1 MNTSELQ
8 RLKMAWLAA
17 KEAGDATVQVQILRD
32 HPDEQDALIDFIAAY
47 HAMGGGEAIDENTP
61 LLTSTQQ
68 ALQTALNRV
77 FEGPTQS
84 QLAFATL
91 SELRQGQHLKK
102 ADVAR
107 GLRLSL
113 DVWNKFENGA
123 IELASLSKRQVERL
137 AHFFHV
143 SIDQFGTLLN
153 GSQPVTTLN
162 YRQTSEAA
170 KKQQG
175 PQKQTFKDAIA
186 RSTMSAQDKAF
197 WLEPESL

>member
-17 KEAGDATVQVQILRD
+17 KEAGDTTVQIQILRD
-32 HPDEQDALIDFIAAY
+32 HPEEQDALIDFIAAY
-47 HAMGGGEAIDENTP
+47 HAMGGGETIDETTP

-77 FEGPTQS
+77 FENPTQS
-84 QLAFATL
+84 RLAFATL
-91 SELRQGQHLKK
+91 SELRQSQHLKK

-123 IELASLSKRQVERL
+123 IELASLSKRQIERL

-143 SIDQFGTLLN
+143 GIEQFGTLL
-153 GSQPVTTLN
+153 GSSQPATTLN

-197 WLEPESL
+197 WLE

>member
-17 KEAGDATVQVQILRD
+17 KEAGDTTVQIQILRD
-32 HPDEQDALIDFIAAY
+32 HPHEQDALVDFIAAY
-47 HAMGGGEAIDENTP
+47 HAMGGDEAIDETIP

-77 FEGPTQS
+77 FENPNQS
-84 QLAFATL
+84 QMAFTTL
-91 SELRQGQHLKK
+91 GELRQSQHLKK
-102 ADVAR
+102 ADVAQS
-107 GLRLSL
+107 LRLSL

-123 IELASLSKRQVERL
+123 IELASLSKRQIERL
-137 AHFFHV
+137 ARFFHV
-143 SIDQFGTLLN
+143 SIEQFGTLLN
-153 GSQPVTTLN
+153 SSQPAITLN
-162 YRQTSEAA
+162 YRQTHQAA

-197 WLEPESL
+197 WLE

>member
-8 RLKMAWLAA
+8 HLKMVWIAA
-17 KEAGDATVQVQILRD
+17 KEAGDTMTQIQLLRD
-32 HPDEQDALIDFIAAY
+32 HPDEQDALIDFIATY
-47 HAMGGGEAIDENTP
+47 HAMGGGEAIDETTP

-77 FEGPTQS
+77 FETNNQPQIT
-84 QLAFATL
+84 FATL
-91 SELRQGQHLKK
+91 SELRQSQHLKK

-107 GLRLSL
+107 GLRLGL

-123 IELASLSKRQVERL
+123 IELASLSKRQIERL
-137 AHFFHV
+137 AQFFHI
-143 SIDQFGTLLN
+143 SIEQFGTLLN
-153 GSQPVTTLN
+153 SSQPATTLN

-170 KKQQG
+170 RKRQG

-197 WLEPESL
+197 WLERE

>member
-1 MNTSELQ
+1 MNTFDLQ

-17 KEAGDATVQVQILRD
+17 KEAGDTTTQIQLLRD
-32 HPDEQDALIDFIAAY
+32 HPDQQEALVDFIAAY
-47 HAMGGGEAIDENTP
+47 HAMGGSEVIDETTP

-68 ALQTALNRV
+68 ALQTALDRV
-77 FEGPTQS
+77 FATENHSQS
-84 QLAFATL
+84 VFANL

-107 GLRLSL
+107 SLRLSL

-123 IELASLSKRQVERL
+123 IELASLSKRQIERL
-137 AHFFHV
+137 AQFFHV
-143 SIDQFGTLLN
+143 SIEQFGILLN
-153 GSQPVTTLN
+153 NSQPSTTLN

-175 PQKQTFKDAIA
+175 PQKQTFTDAIA
-186 RSTMSAQDKAF
+186 RSTMSAQNTAF
-197 WLEPESL
+197 WLEEE

>member
-1 MNTSELQ
+1 MNTPELQ
-8 RLKMAWLAA
+8 SLKMAWMAA
-17 KEAGDATVQVQILRD
+17 KEAGDTTTQVQLWHD
-32 HPDEQDALIDFIAAY
+32 HTDEQDALIDFIAAY
-47 HAMGGGEAIDENTP
+47 HAMGNGETIDETDP
-61 LLTSTQQ
+61 LLPATQK
-68 ALQTALNRV
+68 ALQTALMRV
-77 FEGPTQS
+77 FGTETEPQV
-84 QLAFATL
+84 AFATL
-91 SELRQGQHLKK
+91 SELRQSQHLKK

-137 AHFFHV
+137 AQFFHV

-153 GSQPVTTLN
+153 GSQPAMTLN
-162 YRQTSEAA
+162 FRQTSEAA

-175 PQKQTFKDAIA
+175 PQKQTFANAIA

-197 WLEPESL
+197 WQE

>member
-8 RLKMAWLAA
+8 HLKMAWLAA
-17 KEAGDATVQVQILRD
+17 KDAGDAAAQVQLLRD
-32 HPDEQDALIDFIAAY
+32 HPDQQDALINFIAAY
-47 HAMGGGEAIDENTP
+47 HAMGGDEVIDETAP
-61 LLTSTQQ
+61 LLTITQR

-77 FEGPTQS
+77 FAVETQP
-84 QLAFATL
+84 QIAFASL
-91 SELRQGQHLKK
+91 SELRQSQQLKK

-137 AHFFHV
+137 AQFFHI
-143 SIDQFGTLLN
+143 SIEQFGTLLN
-153 GSQPVTTLN
+153 SSQPATTLN
-162 YRQTSEAA
+162 FRQTSAAA

-175 PQKQTFKDAIA
+175 PQKQTFTDAIA
-186 RSTMSAQDKAF
+186 RSTMSPQDKAF
-197 WLEPESL
+197 WLS

>member
-1 MNTSELQ
+1 MNTPELQ
-8 RLKMAWLAA
+8 SLKMAWMAA
-17 KEAGDATVQVQILRD
+17 KEAGDTTTQVQLLRD

-47 HAMGGGEAIDENTP
+47 HAMGNGETIDETAP
-61 LLTSTQQ
+61 LLPATQK
-68 ALQTALNRV
+68 ALQTALMRV
-77 FEGPTQS
+77 FGTETEPQV
-84 QLAFATL
+84 AFATL
-91 SELRQGQHLKK
+91 SELRQSQHLKK

-137 AHFFHV
+137 AQFFHV

-153 GSQPVTTLN
+153 GSQPAMTLN
-162 YRQTSEAA
+162 FRQTSEAA

-175 PQKQTFKDAIA
+175 PQKQTFANAIA

-197 WLEPESL
+197 WQE

>member
-8 RLKMAWLAA
+8 HLKMAWLAA
-17 KEAGDATVQVQILRD
+17 KDAGDTVAQVQLLRD

-47 HAMGGGEAIDENTP
+47 HAMGGGEVIDETAP

-77 FEGPTQS
+77 FAVETEPQT
-84 QLAFATL
+84 AFANL
-91 SELRQGQHLKK
+91 SELRQSRQLKK
-102 ADVAR
+102 SDVAR

-123 IELASLSKRQVERL
+123 IELASLSRKQVERL
-137 AHFFHV
+137 AQFFHI
-143 SIDQFGTLLN
+143 SIEQFGRLLN
-153 GSQPVTTLN
+153 SSQPATTPN
-162 YRQTSEAA
+162 FRQTSEAA

-175 PQKQTFKDAIA
+175 PRKQTFTDAIA

-197 WLEPESL
+197 WQTEE

>member
-17 KEAGDATVQVQILRD
+17 RETGDTTTQIQLLRD
-32 HPDEQDALIDFIAAY
+32 HPDEQNALIDFIAAY
-47 HAMGGGEAIDENTP
+47 HATGGDKAIDETAP
-61 LLTSTQQ
+61 LLPSTEK

-77 FEGPTQS
+77 FTTKTQP
-84 QLAFATL
+84 QTAFATL
-91 SELRQGQHLKK
+91 SELRQSQQLKK

-137 AHFFHV
+137 AQFFQI
-143 SIDQFGTLLN
+143 SIDQFSTLLS
-153 GSQPVTTLN
+153 GSQPAKTLN

-170 KKQQG
+170 GKRQG
-175 PQKQTFKDAIA
+175 PRKQTFADAIA
-186 RSTMSAQDKAF
+186 RSTMAAQDKAF
-197 WLEPESL
+197 WLDE

>member
-8 RLKMAWLAA
+8 HLKMAWLTA
-17 KEAGDATVQVQILRD
+17 KDAGDTTTQIQLLRD

-47 HAMGGGEAIDENTP
+47 HAMGGGETIDETIP
-61 LLTSTQQ
+61 LQANTQQ

-77 FEGPTQS
+77 FETETRPQVS
-84 QLAFATL
+84 FATL
-91 SELRQGQHLKK
+91 SELRQSQQLKK

-123 IELASLSKRQVERL
+123 IELASLSKRQIEHL
-137 AHFFHV
+137 AQFFCV
-143 SIDQFGTLLN
+143 SSGQFATLLN
-153 GSQPVTTLN
+153 SSRPATTLN
-162 YRQTSEAA
+162 YRQTRQAA
-170 KKQQG
+170 EKQQG
-175 PQKQTFKDAIA
+175 PQKQTFADAIG

-197 WLEPESL
+197 WLE

>member
-1 MNTSELQ
+1 MNTPGLQ
-8 RLKMAWLAA
+8 SLKMAWMAA
-17 KEAGDATVQVQILRD
+17 KEAGDTTTQVQLLRD

-47 HAMGGGEAIDENTP
+47 HAMGNGETIDETAP
-61 LLTSTQQ
+61 LLPATQK
-68 ALQTALNRV
+68 ALQTALMRV
-77 FEGPTQS
+77 FGTETEPQV
-84 QLAFATL
+84 AFATL
-91 SELRQGQHLKK
+91 SELRQSQHLKK

-137 AHFFHV
+137 AQFFHV

-153 GSQPVTTLN
+153 GSQPAMTLN
-162 YRQTSEAA
+162 FRQTSEAA

-175 PQKQTFKDAIA
+175 PQKQTFANAIA

-197 WLEPESL
+197 WQE